1 MRLSLPRGLNFW
13 PQRKDS
19 AMLNPKQIAVLRA
32 GVSLC
37 ENAEASEDIAASLE
51 VLASSVMEMV
61 LGQGGNVRGTLHSDA
76 RQFLSRRQLRD
87 ELAYHLSQ
95 RQEVTNGQAHPNG
108 TVERP
113 EVAAA
118 HAAIDDE
125 DSRLNDEVAERETRA
140 RFLEM
145 AQADQQRGDK

>member
-1 MRLSLPRGLNFW
+1 
-13 PQRKDS
+13 
-19 AMLNPKQIAVLRA
+19 MLNPKQIAVLRA

-87 ELAYHLSQ
+87 ELAFHLSR
-95 RQEVTNGQAHPNG
+95 RQEVANGQAHPNG
-108 TVERP
+108 TAERSD
-113 EVAAA
+113 VVAA
-118 HAAIDDE
+118 HAKLEEE
-125 DSRLNDEVAERETRA
+125 DSRLNEAQEARETRA
-140 RFLEM
+140 RSLELAEA
-145 AQADQQRGDK
+145 AQAAQRREK

>member
-1 MRLSLPRGLNFW
+1 MRLSLLRGLNLW
-13 PQRKDS
+13 PRRKDS
-19 AMLNPKQIAVLRA
+19 VMLNLKQIAVLQA
-32 GVSLC
+32 GVRLC
-37 ENAEASEDIAASLE
+37 SDAETSEEIAASLE
-51 VLASSVMEMV
+51 ILASSVMEMV
-61 LGQGGNVRGTLHSDA
+61 LGQAGHVRGTLHTDA

-95 RQEVTNGQAHPNG
+95 RQEVANGQAQSNG
-108 TVERP
+108 TAKRP

-118 HAAIDDE
+118 HTAIDDE